1 MANFQSIV
9 MTVAIVLLVLCLI
22 MIGVALYRHK
32 YDSAYPP
39 VVADCPDYWIDMGE
53 GDEETCTNV
62 HNLGNPSCA
71 KSMNFNTGPWASS
84 DGLCNKSK
92 WAKACNLTWD
102 GVTNNKNACPSTDDD
117 SQ

>member
-1 MANFQSIV
+1 
-9 MTVAIVLLVLCLI
+9 
-22 MIGVALYRHK
+22 
-32 YDSAYPP
+32 
-39 VVADCPDYWIDMGE
+39 
-53 GDEETCTNV
+53 
-62 HNLGNPSCA
+62 
-71 KSMNFNTGPWASS
+71 MNFNTGPWASS